1 MPVESKL
8 VHIYGD
14 NAHDEKKKKKKK
26 KKYNVP
32 VHDGGKKCLQ
42 LHVHMFMFKRNMRIE
57 K

>member
-1 MPVESKL
+1 VQ
-8 VHIYGD
+8 
-14 NAHDEKKKKKKK
+14 
-26 KKYNVP
+26 